1 MSFPT
6 RGLACKWCISF
17 SHSRQR
23 HWLTPAVFFDAPSSI
38 SAQIQEV
45 EDRRK
50 IDVLLSL
57 SGTTESSLTYFI
69 KELDEGK
76 LVRQH
81 LPPQLQAFAKELDV
95 RRRLEG
101 KAMCKAI
108 DGRIFICLLLL
119 FWVYLSCLASL
130 NCYP

>member
-1 MSFPT
+1 MSFTARPFLHVVVRLLKT
-6 RGLACKWCISF
+6 QPPLVLG
-17 SHSRQR
+17 
-23 HWLTPAVFFDAPSSI
+23 
-38 SAQIQEV
+38 QIQEV

-95 RRRLEG
+95 KRRLEG
-101 KAMCKAI
+101 RPSRDPFNEC
-108 DGRIFICLLLL
+108 D
-119 FWVYLSCLASL
+119 
-130 NCYP
+130 